1 MTTGV
6 NGTKVIGFGHYQ
18 PSKVLTNE
26 DLAKMVD
33 TNDEWIVS
41 RVGIKERRIAEHE
54 SVADMAT
61 AAAEMALSK
70 SGLTAED
77 IDIVVVATCSAIDRV
92 PNVASTVA
100 ARLGV
105 ASPAAMDVNTA
116 CSGFSHA
123 VAVADHAIRAGS
135 ATKAV
140 VVGVEK
146 LSDFTDWTD
155 RSTAVLFGDG
165 AGAVVLTGVE
175 DGEEPGVGPVVW
187 GSVPEM
193 STAVRITA
201 EDPHIKQDGQ
211 SVFRWATTT
220 LAPLARKTAEA
231 ADVKIED
238 VGAVVFHQ
246 ANLRIIEGIAKRL
259 GADNAVIAK
268 DIVGSGNTSAASVP
282 LALSKMIEAGEV
294 PSGAPILL
302 FAFGGGLTYAG
313 QIIRCP

>member
-1 MTTGV
+1 MTNGV
-6 NGTKVIGFGHYQ
+6 NGTKVVGLGHYQ

-41 RVGIKERRIAEHE
+41 RVGIKERRIAEE
-54 SVADMAT
+54 ETVADMAT
-61 AAAEMALSK
+61 AAAEKALAA
-70 SGLTAED
+70 SGLTAAD
-77 IDIVVVATCSAIDRV
+77 IDIVVVATCSALDRV
-92 PNVASTVA
+92 PNVASTVS
-100 ARLGV
+100 ARLGIT
-105 ASPAAMDVNTA
+105 SPAAMDVNTA

-123 VAVADHAIRAGS
+123 VAVADHSIRAGAS
-135 ATKAV
+135 TNAIV
-140 VVGVEK
+140 IGVEK

-155 RSTAVLFGDG
+155 RSSCILFGDG
-165 AGAVVLTGVE
+165 AGAVVLTAAE
-175 DGEEPGVGPVVW
+175 AGEEPGVGPVVW

-193 STAVRITA
+193 STAVRILA
-201 EDPHIKQDGQ
+201 EHPYISQDGQ

-231 ADVKIED
+231 AGIKIED

-259 GADNAVIAK
+259 GADNAVIAR
-268 DIVGSGNTSAASVP
+268 DIVESGNTSAASVP
-282 LALSKMIEAGEV
+282 LALSKMVARGEI
-294 PSGAPILL
+294 PSGAPVLL

>member
-1 MTTGV
+1 MTNGV
-6 NGTKVIGFGHYQ
+6 NGTKVVGLGHYQ

-41 RVGIKERRIAEHE
+41 RVGIKERRIAEE
-54 SVADMAT
+54 ETVADMAT
-61 AAAEMALSK
+61 AAAEKALAA
-70 SGLTAED
+70 SGLTAAD
-77 IDIVVVATCSAIDRV
+77 IDIVVVATCSALDRV
-92 PNVASTVA
+92 PNVASTVS
-100 ARLGV
+100 ARLGIT
-105 ASPAAMDVNTA
+105 SPAAMDVNTA

-123 VAVADHAIRAGS
+123 VAVADHSIRAGAS
-135 ATKAV
+135 TKAIV
-140 VVGVEK
+140 IGVEK

-155 RSTAVLFGDG
+155 RSSCILFGDG
-165 AGAVVLTGVE
+165 AGAVVLTAAE
-175 DGEEPGVGPVVW
+175 AGEEPGVGPVVW

-193 STAVRITA
+193 STAVRILA
-201 EDPHIKQDGQ
+201 EHPYISQDGQ

-231 ADVKIED
+231 AGVKIED

-259 GADNAVIAK
+259 GADNAVIAR
-268 DIVGSGNTSAASVP
+268 DIVESGNTSAASVP
-282 LALSKMIEAGEV
+282 LALSKMVARGEI
-294 PSGAPILL
+294 PSGAPVLL